1 MQQKIQTVS
10 TLLDALPF
18 IKRFYGEIVVI
29 KYGGAAQV
37 DPVLK
42 DKFAQDVVLLSLV
55 GLKPVIVH
63 GGGKSITEL
72 SDKLGLKTEFK
83 DGLRVTDRAAL
94 RVAEMV
100 LSGEINSEIVS
111 LLNDHGAR
119 AIGMSGKDAGSIHAR
134 GMEGLGYTGEVT
146 EVNADVIM
154 RLINDRFIPVIAP
167 IAASREAGHPGF
179 NINAD
184 TAASAIAASLRARK
198 VVFMTDTPGVLD
210 RNKKLLNSLSRSEV
224 EGLKNDGTI
233 QGGMIPK
240 VDAAL
245 HAVEGGVEKAHIL
258 DGRIEHALLL
268 EIFTS
273 QGVGTEI
280 IR

>member
-1 MQQKIQTVS
+1 MQAKIQTVK

-18 IKRFYGEIVVI
+18 IKRFYGETVVI
-29 KYGGAAQV
+29 KYGGAAQI

-42 DKFAQDVVLLSLV
+42 DRFAQDVVLLSLV
-55 GLKPVIVH
+55 GIKPVIVH

-72 SDKLGLKTEFK
+72 SDQLGLKTEFRN
-83 DGLRVTDRAAL
+83 GLRVTDRAAL

-119 AIGMSGKDAGSIHAR
+119 AIGMSGKDGAAIKAR

-146 EVNADVIM
+146 EVNADVIL

-167 IAASREAGHPGF
+167 IAASHEAGHPGY

-184 TAASAIAASLRARK
+184 TAASAIAGAIRARK
-198 VVFMTDTPGVLD
+198 VVFMTDTVGVLD
-210 RNKKLLNSLSRSEV
+210 KNKALLHSLSRAEV
-224 EGLKNDGTI
+224 EKLKADGTI
-233 QGGMIPK
+233 VGGMIPK

-245 HAVEGGVEKAHIL
+245 EAVERGVEKAHIL
-258 DGRIEHALLL
+258 DGRVEHSLLL

-273 QGVGTEI
+273 EGVGTEI
-280 IR
+280 TR

>member
-1 MQQKIQTVS
+1 MQKKVQTVS

-42 DKFAQDVVLLSLV
+42 DRFAQDVVLMSLV

-72 SDKLGLKTEFK
+72 SRQLGLESTFK
-83 DGLRVTDRAAL
+83 EGLRVTDRQGL

-119 AIGMSGKDAGSIHAR
+119 AMGMSGKDAGSIHAR
-134 GMEGLGYTGEVT
+134 EKTGLGYTGEIT
-146 EVNADVIM
+146 EINADVVM
-154 RLINDRFIPVIAP
+154 RLIHDRFIPVIAP
-167 IAASREAGHPGF
+167 IAASREAGHPGY

-184 TAASAIAASLRARK
+184 TAASAIAGALRARK

-210 RNKKLLNSLSRSEV
+210 GEGELLHSLTRSEV
-224 EGLKNDGTI
+224 EALKTSGVI

-245 HAVEGGVEKAHIL
+245 HAVEAGVEKAHIL

-273 QGVGTEI
+273 EGVSTEI
-280 IR
+280 VR